1 MDTFDNRWWSVHS
14 DILEMKETIM
24 IALILS
30 ITLQAIPIG
39 YNGDDY
45 QRPDIKE
52 RRLERQED
60 RRWQEEKWLRQ
71 QEQYR
76 QWFDSLRRN

>member
-1 MDTFDNRWWSVHS
+1 
-14 DILEMKETIM
+14 M

-30 ITLQAIPIG
+30 ITLQAIPVG

-45 QRPDIKE
+45 MRPDIRE

-60 RRWQEEKWLRQ
+60 RRQQEEKWIFQQQQRQ
-71 QEQYR
+71 E
-76 QWFDSLRRN
+76 WLDSVSRPRN

>member
-1 MDTFDNRWWSVHS
+1 MLTP
-14 DILEMKETIM
+14 L
-24 IALILS
+24 LLS
-30 ITLQAIPIG
+30 IVLQCQPIG

-45 QRPDIKE
+45 QRPDVVQ

-71 QEQYR
+71 QEDCQR
-76 QWFDSLRRN
+76 WLDSVSRPRD